1 MKPNNIKKFRQLN
14 EMTQGELAEQIG
26 ITRQTLM
33 RYESGQS
40 IKMKPEIINRISE
53 ILKVSTESLL
63 NELPVPLKEIR
74 KIPFATDYSGDEWVI
89 EDYIDLL
96 FDENDSYEYI
106 VLKCPCNDL
115 YSDIKPG
122 EPVLFR
128 ISNKPSDGQLVL
140 VYNEEKDQIGLRYFV
155 LDQNEQSALLLANN
169 RNIRP
174 IIFRNDDEW
183 KILGVGL
190 NFIGS
195 REESYY

>member
-63 NELPVPLKEIR
+63 NGSPVPLKEIR
-74 KIPFATDYSGDEWVI
+74 KIPFATDYAHSEWVI

-115 YSDIKPG
+115 YPDIKPG
-122 EPVLFR
+122 EPVLFKKT
-128 ISNKPSDGQLVL
+128 NEKFDGQLVL
-140 VYNEEKDQIGLRYFV
+140 VYNEEKDKIGLRYYVF
-155 LDQNEQSALLLANN
+155 DEEKRYAILLSNDRNVRPVIHQFDTRWTILAVGVNVIGN
-169 RNIRP
+169 G
-174 IIFRNDDEW
+174 II
-183 KILGVGL
+183 
-190 NFIGS
+190 
-195 REESYY
+195 SYY

>member
-40 IKMKPEIINRISE
+40 IKMKPEIINRISQ

-63 NELPVPLKEIR
+63 NGSPVPLKEIR
-74 KIPFATDYSGDEWVI
+74 KIPFATDYSHSEWVI

-115 YSDIKPG
+115 YPDIKPG
-122 EPVLFR
+122 EPVLFKKT
-128 ISNKPSDGQLVL
+128 NEKFDGQLVL
-140 VYNEEKDQIGLRYFV
+140 VYNEEKDKIGLRYYVF
-155 LDQNEQSALLLANN
+155 DEEKRYAILLSNDRNVRPVIHQFDTRWTILAVGVNVIGN
-169 RNIRP
+169 G
-174 IIFRNDDEW
+174 II
-183 KILGVGL
+183 
-190 NFIGS
+190 
-195 REESYY
+195 SYY

>member
-63 NELPVPLKEIR
+63 NESPIPLKEIR
-74 KIPFATDYSGDEWVI
+74 KIPFATDYSHSEWVI
-89 EDYIDLL
+89 EEYIDLL

-115 YSDIKPG
+115 YPDIKPG

-128 ISNKPSDGQLVL
+128 ISNEPSDRQLVL
-140 VYNEEKDQIGLRYFV
+140 VYNEEKDQIGVRYFV
-155 LDQNEQSALLLANN
+155 FDEEERSALLLAND
-169 RNIRP
+169 RNVRP
-174 IIFRNDDEW
+174 VITQNGTRW
-183 KILGVGL
+183 KILGIGL
-190 NFIGS
+190 DITGNKFK
-195 REESYY
+195 Y